1 MNPTTYKQI
10 RTVMAPYVK
19 KGIPYRKKQ
28 LKRLLAIIE
37 DIFEH
42 EPYLNENLSRVGRKQ
57 MMGYWRRTA
66 HETHKTRKEKYDVL
80 KLFFDAAQLKRKVP
94 CPK

>member
-10 RTVMAPYVK
+10 RTVMAPFMK

-42 EPYLNENLSRVGRKQ
+42 ESYLHENLSRIGRKQ

-66 HETHKTRKEKYDVL
+66 HETRKTRKEKYDVL
-80 KLFFDAAQLKRKVP
+80 KLFFDTAKLQGKVP
-94 CPK
+94 RPK